1 MDCLFV
7 FLYSNECHVLSKSA
21 ADGVARRSE
30 RASPPGLCQVH
41 LGLTNETRPKID
53 ARHKWNMTIAV
64 TKLQVG
70 SRERDTGWAGQLSS
84 FWLRLWMVNGNM
96 GLRSSHIVV
105 VGPYISLCVIYDFS
119 WTHGYV
125 CLVYTTVI
133 LFGPHSK
140 ILFYIQI
147 QN

>member
-7 FLYSNECHVLSKSA
+7 FLYIYECHIVSKSA

-41 LGLTNETRPKID
+41 LGLTNETRSKID

-70 SRERDTGWAGQLSS
+70 SREGRYRVIRTTFLFLTSMMNS
-84 FWLRLWMVNGNM
+84 NGNL
-96 GLRSSHIVV
+96 GLRSFHIVV
-105 VGPYISLCVIYDFS
+105 ASSYISLSVIYGFS

-125 CLVYTTVI
+125 CLVYATVI
-133 LFGPHSK
+133 LFGSHSK